1 MMSSVYNL
9 VYKWLAIY
17 FHAISDHFILLSH
30 VFVGFFIRCT
40 ACFFSDSFA
49 FFSFLLLVPV
59 REVFYAFVI
68 LIQIHVSCQK
78 LTGMEEKRGREG
90 IWLSMLGR

>member
-1 MMSSVYNL
+1 MYV
-9 VYKWLAIY
+9 
-17 FHAISDHFILLSH
+17 
-30 VFVGFFIRCT
+30 
-40 ACFFSDSFA
+40 

-59 REVFYAFVI
+59 WEVFYAFVI
-68 LIQIHVSCQK
+68 LIRIHVSCQK

>member
-1 MMSSVYNL
+1 MSSVYNL

-17 FHAISDHFILLSH
+17 SHAISDHFILLSQ

-40 ACFFSDSFA
+40 ARFF

-59 REVFYAFVI
+59 WEVFYAFVI
-68 LIQIHVSCQK
+68 LIRIHVSCQK